1 MFWVL
6 RLSRRSVLSSVSFF
20 FFARRVQLS
29 QHHLLKGPSSPAV
42 CSRLPLQRGVGRRAE
57 AHLRALRSAPLARVP
72 ASTSSPC
79 CSGGAALCRLMSGSV
94 MPPALS
100 CFLPAVAASGA
111 GGPQRAGPRWRRA
124 EKGARSGCRQC
135 RTQTSPLWQ
144 QRWLPG
150 VLPTQVDG
158 FCSIFTYFFQ
168 SQ

>member
-6 RLSRRSVLSSVSFF
+6 RFKSLISFEFSFIF

-100 CFLPAVAASGA
+100 CFLPAVAAGGA
-111 GGPQRAGPRWRRA
+111 
-124 EKGARSGCRQC
+124 
-135 RTQTSPLWQ
+135 
-144 QRWLPG
+144 
-150 VLPTQVDG
+150 
-158 FCSIFTYFFQ
+158 
-168 SQ
+168 